1 MNRITTATA
10 ALLLASF
17 IGLPSA
23 PVEAKD
29 KGRKDHYDD
38 KWDRRDDKH
47 ERRVARDAYRQGYWD
62 ASRAYRQDDRR
73 YKPRRLG
80 RNDTIYRGSD
90 NRYYCKRDDGTSG
103 LIIGGLGGGAL
114 GNIIA
119 PGGSKV
125 LGTLIGAAGG
135 AIIGQQIDKGDVVC
149 R

>member
-1 MNRITTATA
+1 MIRVKTATA

-17 IGLPSA
+17 IGLPST
-23 PVEAKD
+23 PVEAK
-29 KGRKDHYDD
+29 KDDQ
-38 KWDRRDDKH
+38 KH
-47 ERRVARDAYRQGYWD
+47 HNKHDERIAREAYQQGYWD
-62 ASRAYRQDDRR
+62 ASRAYRQDDAR

-80 RNDTIYRGSD
+80 KNDTIYRGSD

-103 LIIGGLGGGAL
+103 LIIGGLAGGAL

-125 LGTLIGAAGG
+125 LGTLIGGAGG

>member
-1 MNRITTATA
+1 MNRIRTAIA
-10 ALLLASF
+10 AALLASF
-17 IGLPSA
+17 VGLSPA
-23 PVEAKD
+23 PASAKD
-29 KGRKDHYDD
+29 QGHGKGHGN
-38 KWDRRDDKH
+38 KH
-47 ERRVARDAYRQGYWD
+47 VRDAYNQGYWD
-62 ASRAYRQDDRR
+62 ASRHYRQDDRR

-114 GNIIA
+114 GNILA

-125 LGTLIGAAGG
+125 LGTLIGGAAG

-149 R
+149 H

>member
-1 MNRITTATA
+1 MNRIRIATA
-10 ALLLASF
+10 AVLLASVV
-17 IGLPSA
+17 GLA
-23 PVEAKD
+23 PTPALAKD
-29 KGRKDHYDD
+29 QGHGKGHGNKH
-38 KWDRRDDKH
+38 DRRDD
-47 ERRVARDAYRQGYWD
+47 VRDAYNQGYWD
-62 ASRAYRQDDRR
+62 ASRHYRQDERR
-73 YKPRRLG
+73 YRPRRLG

-125 LGTLIGAAGG
+125 LGTLIGGAAG

-149 R
+149 Q